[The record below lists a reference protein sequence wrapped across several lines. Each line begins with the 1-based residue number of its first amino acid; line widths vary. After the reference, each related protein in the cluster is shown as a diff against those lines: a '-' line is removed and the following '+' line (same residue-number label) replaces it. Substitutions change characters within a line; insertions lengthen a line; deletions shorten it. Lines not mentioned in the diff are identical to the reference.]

1 MATRPNDQ
9 RPIVIRRVKK
19 VSHGG
24 HHGGA
29 WKVAYADFVTAMMAF
44 FLLLWLVSNQEDARL
59 KGLAEYFSPSQ
70 PSAIVGRELAT
81 RSTASGPSGAED
93 QTVTTSGDPIAA
105 QGGTAAIPAST
116 LKVMAQELK
125 IALDSAVEDAKAKDN
140 VSLMVSRDGIR
151 INLMDTA
158 SRSMFKGTTSELNG
172 FGANI
177 LQKVGQRLQP
187 MSMRISIEGH
197 TDAQGGLSDANWTL
211 SGARAEAARRAMREA
226 GISADRFAEV
236 VAMAGTRPAYPE
248 DPARPENRRITIVVL
263 AEAGALPFDASFDF

>member
-70 PSAIVGRELAT
+70 PSAILGRELAT
-81 RSTASGPSGAED
+81 RSTASGSSGAED
-93 QTVTTSGDPIAA
+93 QTVTASGDPIAA